1 VVLVTARQALNAIAD
16 REPHWATCPL
26 AVELARLN
34 VTYGTARVDPQ
45 SEPTP
50 IYWQV
55 ARTLDL
61 ARGTA
66 A

>member
-1 VVLVTARQALNAIAD
+1 VTARQALNVVGEQ
-16 REPHWATCPL
+16 EPHWATCPL

-34 VTYGTARVDPQ
+34 VTYGTARMLDPE

-55 ARTLDL
+55 ARLLDL
-61 ARGTA
+61 AQGA